1 MDKREAREVLIE
13 ILDHIMWAPDSDD
26 ARDYVMDCYELRKR
40 LLGVMDP
47 GSESVHR
54 FVDQVMGR
62 K

>member
-1 MDKREAREVLIE
+1 MLIE
-13 ILDHIMWAPDSDD
+13 ILDRIMWAPDSDD
-26 ARDYVMDCYELRKR
+26 ARDYVMDCCELRQK
-40 LLGVMDP
+40 LLMVMDP